1 MSKNPIKVALIGNPN
16 VGKTS
21 VFNQLTG
28 TRQKVGNYAGVT
40 VERKV
45 GFFQLPSGNQVRVL
59 DLPGTYSLDATSPDE
74 AVTRDVCLGKIK
86 DESQQDAF
94 LCVVDAT
101 NLKLHLGLVL
111 EMIELGRPILLVLN
125 MMDEARRRG
134 MQINTQKLSERL
146 GVPVVETVA
155 VRDSGIQNLMH
166 ALDQGKFAVPQTELT
181 GLTGSQ
187 HQRIQTILHDV
198 VQFVDEEDK
207 QDAIVIELYAKQ
219 FGWEARYAGDD
230 KTLGKA
236 NVRLIE
242 GINTLGVDLA
252 DPAAQDDKVVTELH
266 LPVGKKVIF
275 KMRSQDVLH
284 SAYMPHF
291 RAQMNCVPGMITQFS
306 FTPTVTTADMRT
318 DAAIVAKVDKINKI
332 RTKNSAKIVAE
343 GGTALDPYTF
353 DYLLLCNKICGSS
366 HYNMQMK
373 IVVDTPEE
381 FKTWLSDK
389 PTLAQ
394 QWKEANAPKPVETA
408 VAPAVDSTKVVA
420 QVIK

>member
-1 MSKNPIKVALIGNPN
+1 MTSFLVFTVLVLIGIAVWQLTKIYDLTQIGKDSDDSEIANDKDNNVNGYLMFAFVGFIYIFTIYSLYAWGEFVLGTPASEHGKDVDKLMAISMALI
-16 VGKTS
+16 
-21 VFNQLTG
+21 
-28 TRQKVGNYAGVT
+28 
-40 VERKV
+40 
-45 GFFQLPSGNQVRVL
+45 FFV
-59 DLPGTYSLDATSPDE
+59 
-74 AVTRDVCLGKIK
+74 
-86 DESQQDAF
+86 
-94 LCVVDAT
+94 
-101 NLKLHLGLVL
+101 
-111 EMIELGRPILLVLN
+111 
-125 MMDEARRRG
+125 
-134 MQINTQKLSERL
+134 
-146 GVPVVETVA
+146 
-155 VRDSGIQNLMH
+155 
-166 ALDQGKFAVPQTELT
+166 
-181 GLTGSQ
+181 
-187 HQRIQTILHDV
+187 QTITQFLLHYFAFKYRGREGQKALYFADNNKLEAIWTIIPV
-198 VQFVDEEDK
+198 IVLAGLILYGLYTWNNIMFIDEEDK

-266 LPVGKKVIF
+266 LPVGKKIIF

-306 FTPTVTTADMRT
+306 FTPSVTTADMRN
-318 DAAIVAKVDKINKI
+318 DEAIVAKVDKINKI
-332 RTKNSAKIVAE
+332 RTKNSAKLVAE

-353 DYLLLCNKICGSS
+353 DYLLLCNKICGAS

-381 FKTWLSDK
+381 YKAWLAEK

-394 QWKEANAPKPVETA
+394 QWKEANAPKPAETPGA
-408 VAPAVDSTKVVA
+408 VAVDSTKVIA